1 MGGAFILRIEDTD
14 LERSTPEAVASMLSA
29 LAWLGIDWD
38 EGPDIDGDFG
48 PYIQS
53 ERHERHAAVVAQ
65 MLEQG
70 SAYYGTEPGQTAA
83 ASAGQPVFL
92 RMPAEGQTVVHDA
105 LRGPIAFQNT
115 DLQDKIIVR
124 SDGKPL
130 YHLASMVDDHD
141 MAISHVVRG
150 EEWISSAPYHVQLYR
165 VLGWEEPIW
174 IHLPLILNKRGEK
187 LKKRDPEG
195 GYLVSDFQ
203 DAGYLPEALWNYL
216 LLLGWTPDDGQELV
230 GKADVRRQ
238 FRIERLS
245 KSPAVFDWDKLD
257 WVNRQYL
264 RRYSDPALA
273 NLLRPFLEDV
283 YGPILNEAWL
293 VRLTAVIR
301 DGLNRLAD
309 AIELSRW
316 AFEDDFAYTEEAR
329 QMLESELAGPV
340 LVQLVASLARV
351 VVLDEMT
358 ARALLQDLRTA
369 MKQGYGWNAAQ
380 VYHTVRAALTG
391 QTHGPPLAEIMA
403 ILGAQRAM
411 QRLAVALRHSRP

>member
-1 MGGAFILRIEDTD
+1 MGGDFIVRIEDTD
-14 LERSTPEAVASMLSA
+14 PERSTPEAVASVLSA

-38 EGPDIDGDFG
+38 EGPDIGGDFG

-53 ERHERHAAVVAQ
+53 ERHERHAAVVGQ

-105 LRGPIAFQNT
+105 LRGPIAFQNS

-124 SDGKPL
+124 SDGTPL

-165 VLGWEEPIW
+165 ELGWEEPIW

-238 FRIERLS
+238 LRIERLS
-245 KSPAVFDWDKLD
+245 KSPAVFDWDKLN

-264 RRYSDPALA
+264 RRYSDPSLA

-293 VRLTAVIR
+293 VRLAAVIR

-316 AFEDDFAYTEEAR
+316 AFDEEFAYTEEAR
-329 QMLESELAGPV
+329 QTLESEVAGPV

-358 ARALLQDLRTA
+358 AQALLQDLRTA
-369 MKQGYGWNAAQ
+369 MKQSYGWNAAP

-391 QTHGPPLAEIMA
+391 QTHGPPLAQIMA

-411 QRLAVALRHSRP
+411 QRLAVALRHSRT

>member
-1 MGGAFILRIEDTD
+1 MGGDFIVRIEDTD
-14 LERSTPEAVASMLSA
+14 PERSTPEAVASMLSA

-38 EGPDIDGDFG
+38 EGPDIGGDFG

-53 ERHERHAAVVAQ
+53 ERHERHAAVVGQ

-105 LRGPIAFQNT
+105 LRGPIAFQNS

-165 VLGWEEPIW
+165 ELGWEEPIW

-230 GKADVRRQ
+230 GKAEVRRQ

-245 KSPAVFDWDKLD
+245 KSPAVFDWDKLN

-264 RRYSDPALA
+264 RRYSDPSLA
-273 NLLRPFLEDV
+273 NLLRPFLEDA
-283 YGPILNEAWL
+283 YGQILNEAWL
-293 VRLTAVIR
+293 VRLAAVIR

-316 AFEDDFAYTEEAR
+316 AFDEEFAYTEEAR
-329 QMLESELAGPV
+329 QTLESELAGPV

-358 ARALLQDLRTA
+358 AQALLQDLRTA
-369 MKQGYGWNAAQ
+369 MKQSYGWNVAP

-391 QTHGPPLAEIMA
+391 QTHGPPLAQIMA

-411 QRLAVALRHSRP
+411 QRLAVALRHSRT

>member
-1 MGGAFILRIEDTD
+1 MDGAFILRIEDTD
-14 LERSTPEAVASMLSA
+14 LERSTPESVASMLSA

-38 EGPDIDGDFG
+38 EGPDIGGDFG

-65 MLEQG
+65 LLEQG
-70 SAYYGTEPGQTAA
+70 SAYYGAGSGQTAA
-83 ASAGQPVFL
+83 ASAGQPIFL
-92 RMPAEGQTVVHDA
+92 RVPTDGQTIVHDA
-105 LRGPIAFQNT
+105 LRGPIAFQNA

-165 VLGWEEPIW
+165 ALGWEEPIW

-216 LLLGWTPDDGQELV
+216 LLLGWTPNDGQELV
-230 GKADVRRQ
+230 GKAEVRRQ

-245 KSPAVFDWDKLD
+245 KSPAVFDWDKLN

-273 NLLRPFLEDV
+273 NLLRPFLEDA

-309 AIELSRW
+309 AVELSRW

-329 QMLESELAGPV
+329 QTLESDVAGPV

-358 ARALLQDLRTA
+358 AQALLQDLRA
-369 MKQGYGWNAAQ
+369 VMKQGYGWEAAP
-380 VYHTVRAALTG
+380 VYHTVRSALTG
-391 QTHGPPLAEIMA
+391 QSNGPPLAEIMA
-403 ILGAQRAM
+403 ILGAQRVM
-411 QRLAVALRHSRP
+411 QRLAAALRDSRP